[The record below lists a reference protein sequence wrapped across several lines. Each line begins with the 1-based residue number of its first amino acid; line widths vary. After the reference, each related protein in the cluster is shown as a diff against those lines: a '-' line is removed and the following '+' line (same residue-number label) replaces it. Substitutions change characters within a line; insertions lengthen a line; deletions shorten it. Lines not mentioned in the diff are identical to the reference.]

1 MNLDTAK
8 LRTLETVHLLG
19 GMTAAAAAL
28 GYTTG
33 AVSQQMAALE
43 KSLKVK
49 LFEHVGRG
57 VQLTDA
63 GIVLFEYA
71 GQILSLERE
80 AQEALLETDR
90 SLVAHVRIGVFGT
103 AAAELLPPALERLR
117 HHHPGLSL
125 RTVEVD
131 VDDATSAVDSG
142 EVHVA
147 FGVDYSDVP
156 IPRRPNV
163 RLRRLRSE
171 RFQVVISE
179 RRKAYS
185 APVSLAEFA
194 DDGWIL
200 APAKSQ
206 YGMAMRFA
214 CRRAGFE
221 PRVEHEVT
229 DTASSLA
236 MVAADLGIAPVTD
249 LMLALRGQGTHTVA
263 LREEIR
269 RELVLAYRSHPHPQP
284 GVQTVINVIGESVAS
299 P

>member
-1 MNLDTAK
+1 MNLETSK
-8 LRTLETVHLLG
+8 LRTLEAVHLLG
-19 GMTAAAAAL
+19 SMTAAAAAL

-43 KSLKVK
+43 KSLKVD
-49 LFEHVGRG
+49 LFEHVGRRI
-57 VQLTDA
+57 QLTDA
-63 GIVLFEYA
+63 GMVLFGYA

-80 AQEALLETDR
+80 AQEALLEADP
-90 SLVAHVRIGVFGT
+90 SLVAHIRIGVFGT

-117 HHHPGLSL
+117 RHHPGLSL

-142 EVHVA
+142 AVHVA
-147 FGVDYSDVP
+147 FGVDYSDAP
-156 IPRRPNV
+156 IPRRPKV
-163 RLRRLRSE
+163 ELRRLRSE
-171 RFQVVISE
+171 RFQLVISD
-179 RRKAYS
+179 RRKA
-185 APVSLAEFA
+185 AQGPLSLAEFA
-194 DDGWIL
+194 DEGWIL

-221 PRVEHEVT
+221 PQVEHEVT

-269 RELVLAYRSHPHPQP
+269 RELVLAYRSHPRPQP
-284 GVQTVINVIGESVAS
+284 GVQTVIDMIGESVVS